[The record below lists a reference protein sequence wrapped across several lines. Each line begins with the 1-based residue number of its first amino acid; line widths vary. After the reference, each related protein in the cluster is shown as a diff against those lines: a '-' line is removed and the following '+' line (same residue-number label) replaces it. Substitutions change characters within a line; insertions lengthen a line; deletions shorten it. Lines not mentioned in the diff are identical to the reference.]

1 MSGENVSNY
10 TEQGGSRTVIGGEID
25 ITGTLKKSGTTISVT
40 ATEINNLAQSTT
52 SGAIITGGVVAFTGS
67 TVINTSMATVV
78 AKVASQVSDPSVTNG
93 QYVTVEDGDTAGW
106 IRVKSWKPTAANN
119 VEPAEGSASVT
130 ASWFALGSD

>member
-1 MSGENVSNY
+1 M
-10 TEQGGSRTVIGGEID
+10 R
-25 ITGTLKKSGTTISVT
+25 
-40 ATEINNLAQSTT
+40 ARPLAGPEADLPLAFFEAVLESLRFHKAPY
-52 SGAIITGGVVAFTGS
+52 AIITGGVVAFTGS